1 MKTVNVQ
8 VGESY
13 RNRIAIG
20 RRGETEVT
28 EIVFD
33 VSQLISTYGNGT
45 AVLMAKRPIDTTAY
59 PVAVVQDGNT
69 VTWTV
74 TDTDTS
80 YKGQGECEL
89 FWYVGDALAKS
100 VVFST
105 VILRDIG
112 DTTGEAPDPYETW
125 LDTLVSAGAEVSEAI
140 NTFTGL
146 RAEATTLAA
155 GSAATASYEDGVL
168 TLGIPRGDTGA
179 TGAAGNVI
187 WYTNDEITGDAEEC
201 GIGRSSIK
209 GPSGKTMKPGDFVL
223 GPEIGTSGDPNTLY
237 VVQYFINTQ
246 TSWVVLERIGSIKGE
261 KGDTGEDG
269 SSFTFTDPSSDGNI
283 VIAEVNDG

>member
-1 MKTVNVQ
+1 MKTINVTD
-8 VGESY
+8 SW
-13 RNRIAIG
+13 RNRISIG
-20 RRGETEVT
+20 RRGETEATQV
-28 EIVFD
+28 VFD
-33 VSQLISTYGNGT
+33 ISSLISTYGDGI
-45 AVLMAKRPIDTTAY
+45 AALMAKRPTDTTAY
-59 PVAVVQDGNT
+59 PVTVVQDGNT

-80 YKGQGECEL
+80 YKGNGECEL
-89 FWYVGDALAKS
+89 FWYVGDTLAKS

-105 VILRDIG
+105 VIGRDIG

-146 RAEATTLAA
+146 SAEATTLAA
-155 GSAATASYEDGVL
+155 GSAATASYEDGIL
-168 TLGIPRGDTGA
+168 TLGIPRGNTGA

-201 GIGRSSIK
+201 GIGKSSIK

-237 VVQYFINTQ
+237 IVLYFINTQ
-246 TSWVVLERIGSIKGE
+246 TSWVVLERIGSIKG
-261 KGDTGEDG
+261 DTGASGARYAD
-269 SSFTFTDPSSDGNI
+269 DGNGNI
-283 VIAEVNDG
+283 TITEVMPNG